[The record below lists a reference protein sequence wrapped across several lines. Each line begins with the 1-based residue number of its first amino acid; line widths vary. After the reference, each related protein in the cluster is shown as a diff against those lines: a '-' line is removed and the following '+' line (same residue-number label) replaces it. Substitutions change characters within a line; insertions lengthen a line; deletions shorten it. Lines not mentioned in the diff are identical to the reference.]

1 MIRRAK
7 LSDAGALSDLYNYYI
22 LNTVVTFEE
31 QPITALDML
40 SRIAEVTDAE
50 LPWLVAEQN
59 HAIVGFGC
67 ASKLSASAML
77 VSGRGAVLTVTQS
90 R

>member
-40 SRIAEVTDAE
+40 SRRAEPRDCR
-50 LPWLVAEQN
+50 LRL
-59 HAIVGFGC
+59 C
-67 ASKLSASAML
+67 
-77 VSGRGAVLTVTQS
+77 
-90 R
+90 